1 MWMFDNTKILK
12 DLSENEKN
20 NLEIFCQEK
29 SLEAWDILFNEGD
42 DANAMYILQEWEVAV
57 YKTIDWKTNLLWNIL
72 AEDILWEMAIFWGK
86 EKRMASA
93 KAIKDSVLIV
103 LLDFSIKELTSKHP
117 EIMEKIKEII
127 ELRNIANKSKN

>member
-1 MWMFDNTKILK
+1 MFDNTKILK